1 MTNSPSKDPAWNREV
16 LFSHSLLRSRPR
28 WLGEVEDGLRPSG
41 FVVCRTHSG
50 PDTIR
55 RVEQGGLGA
64 AVLIADG
71 AQIDG
76 LSILRIIRSID
87 AELPCWL
94 VTTDTTRQLLEAA
107 LSLHVTSVMTQPV
120 EVNRLT
126 LALKRVLINPA
137 RRN

>member
-1 MTNSPSKDPAWNREV
+1 MSHEV
-16 LFSHSLLRSRPR
+16 LFSHASLRGGPH
-28 WLGEVEDGLRPSG
+28 WLGKVEAGLRPSG
-41 FVVCRTHSG
+41 FVVCQTHSG

-55 RVEQGGLGA
+55 RVERGGLSG

-71 AQIDG
+71 IQIDG
-76 LSILRIIRSID
+76 LSILRVIRSID

-94 VTTDTTRQLLEAA
+94 VTREATRQLLEAA

-120 EVNRLT
+120 EVDRLT

>member
-1 MTNSPSKDPAWNREV
+1 M
-16 LFSHSLLRSRPR
+16 LFSHGLFCAGSR
-28 WLGEVEDGLRPSG
+28 WLGEVEEGLRPSG
-41 FVVCRTHSG
+41 LVVCRAHSG

-64 AVLIADG
+64 AVLIADRT
-71 AQIDG
+71 QIDG
-76 LSILRIIRSID
+76 LSILRVIRSID

-94 VTTDTTRQLLEAA
+94 VTPEATRQLLEAA
-107 LSLHVTSVMTQPV
+107 LSLQVTSVLTQPV

-126 LALKRVLINPA
+126 LALKKVLIDPA